1 MIPTP
6 TYLHIEGGG
15 RYFEL
20 RLRHYLPPA
29 AECYLLVYVESWSTF
44 STPKMPLTKMGI
56 TWPTQGQL
64 RHGTLCYVAKSN
76 REIGFSQFLFSFSP
90 WKLLPPRKLCAS
102 KSFEGGALFSDA
114 LAQGLFLAPQRSM
127 GEELHIDRTAKWWR
141 TRMISE
147 IFCFFLYCRQK
158 LHRNPFVGIDFV
170 LMNMTMHRTS
180 SG

>member
-1 MIPTP
+1 MAGLQKYMLIINY
-6 TYLHIEGGG
+6 YLWLGSG
-15 RYFEL
+15 
-20 RLRHYLPPA
+20 
-29 AECYLLVYVESWSTF
+29 STF
-44 STPKMPLTKMGI
+44 SDAKMPLTKVGI
-56 TWPTQGQL
+56 TRHTRGQL
-64 RHGTLCYVAKSN
+64 RHGTLHCVAKSN

-90 WKLLPPRKLCAS
+90 WKLLPQRKLCAS
-102 KSFEGGALFSDA
+102 KSFERGALFSDA

-127 GEELHIDRTAKWWR
+127 GEELHINRTAKWWR

-147 IFCFFLYCRQK
+147 VFWLFLYCRQK